1 MNHRATVHEW
11 AFPLS
16 LVVASALA
24 GCAAFDR
31 CASDSCREDTKI
43 TRNVQAQF
51 TQRRDLEPNAIH
63 VQTRNHVVY
72 LSGLVSSGL
81 EGYTAEEIASATPGV
96 TRVVN
101 SIGTEN

>member
-1 MNHRATVHEW
+1 MNDRATVHEW
-11 AFPLS
+11 AFPLF

-24 GCAAFDR
+24 GCTTFGR
-31 CASDSCREDTKI
+31 CASDSCRDDAKI
-43 TRNVQAQF
+43 TTNVQAQL
-51 TQRRDLEPNAIH
+51 TQRRDLEPNVIN

-96 TRVVN
+96 SRVVN
-101 SIGTEN
+101 SIVTDN

>member
-1 MNHRATVHEW
+1 MNDRATVHEW
-11 AFPLS
+11 AFPLF

-24 GCAAFDR
+24 GCATFGG
-31 CASDSCREDTKI
+31 CPSDSCRDDAKI
-43 TRNVQAQF
+43 TKNVEAQL
-51 TQRRDLEPNAIH
+51 TQRRDLEPNVIN

-96 TRVVN
+96 SRVVN
-101 SIGTEN
+101 SIVTDN